1 MTSIRETL
9 ARLSGSF
16 RRRTLDTEMDEEMRF
31 HVEMQTE
38 KNIRLGMAPDEA
50 RRAAIIAFGGAER
63 MKEAGR
69 DETRERWLE
78 DVLQDVRYAF
88 RLLRRSP
95 GFTFVAVASLAL
107 GIGANT
113 TVFSVVS
120 AVLIKPLPY
129 PEPDRLMSV
138 GVRDAER
145 THSSLSVADLHEIEA
160 SGTTFSA
167 IGAYQRAPG
176 GITLIGSNGAEQVP
190 GTWITAGVIPALGVA
205 PALGRAALPTED
217 DAGAPRV
224 VVLSHTYW
232 MERFGGSP
240 AALGQSMM
248 LDGEPFTIVG
258 VMPQGFTL
266 PAMPDDRIWP
276 VLQLVKPEY
285 RAPFWLRT
293 FARLAPTATPDR
305 ARAELTR
312 LEAAVKERYPDAPPH
327 WAYSL
332 ADVRTLLVKDVRTT
346 VLILYGAVALILLM
360 AAANASSLFL
370 TRASA
375 RMPELAIRSALGA
388 GRRRLVRQLVTESTI
403 VGILGG
409 IGGILIAMVGIR
421 VLVAAAPAD
430 VPRLDAVRIDWIVLL
445 VTAALSVII
454 GFLVG
459 LVPALMVPRQALDAG
474 IREGGRGAGISGV
487 RHRVRDALVVGEFA
501 LALTVIV
508 AAALVTDS
516 LMRLQRVDPGMHPEG
531 LLATRV
537 GIPAARYPEPANVE
551 AFFDDVLRRV
561 KALPGVT
568 DAALSMALPPN
579 RLVMRNPYTPGGKVF
594 ASGESAPV
602 AQHVIV
608 SPEYFSTLGIPYSRG
623 RPFTDADR
631 DGAPW
636 VAIVDETFARQAF
649 PGREPV
655 GLWFQ
660 MGDPNPDSP
669 RIEVVGVV
677 PDVKY
682 AGLDADD
689 TPTFYVP
696 FRQSLWWRTMYIVL
710 RTEGDPSRLAP
721 GVRAAVAAV
730 DPQVG
735 LLETRTM
742 DGLMSESVAVPRYR
756 ARLLGAFALL
766 ALVLASAGIYAVMS
780 YSVTQRRRETGVRLA
795 LGATPRAVLLLVV
808 TDGLRLAA
816 LGVLIGVGLA
826 IATTR
831 WLSSLLY
838 EVSPLDPVSFVA
850 TALFLA
856 VVAVLASALPAW
868 RASRTDPMQAI
879 RVE

>member
-1 MTSIRETL
+1 MASLREVL
-9 ARLSGSF
+9 ARLSGSL
-16 RRRTLDTEMDEEMRF
+16 RRRTLDAEMDEEMRF
-31 HVEMQTE
+31 HVEMQTA
-38 KNIRLGMAPDEA
+38 KNLERGMVPDEA
-50 RRAAIIAFGGAER
+50 RRAAVIAFGGADR
-63 MKEAGR
+63 MKESAR
-69 DETRERWLE
+69 DETRQRWLE
-78 DVLQDVRYAF
+78 DGLQDVRYAL

-120 AVLIKPLPY
+120 AVLLKPLPY
-129 PEPDRLMSV
+129 PEPERLVSV
-138 GVRDAER
+138 GVQDGER
-145 THSSLSVADLHEIEA
+145 THSSLSVADLEEIEA
-160 SGTTFSA
+160 RGTSFAA

-176 GITLIGSNGAEQVP
+176 GITLVGSSGAEQIP

-205 PALGRAALPTED
+205 PAIGRAALPTED
-217 DAGAPRV
+217 DDGGAPV
-224 VVLSHTYW
+224 VILSHAFWT
-232 MERFGGSP
+232 ERFGGSP
-240 AALGQSMM
+240 EALGQPLM
-248 LDGEPFTIVG
+248 LEGEAFTIVG
-258 VMPQGFTL
+258 VMPEGFTL

-276 VLQLVKPEY
+276 ILQLAKPEY

-293 FARLAPTATPDR
+293 FARLAPSVTPER
-305 ARAELTR
+305 ARAELPR
-312 LEAAVKERYPDAPPH
+312 LEAAVKERYPEAPSQ
-327 WAYSL
+327 WTYSL
-332 ADVRTLLVKDVRTT
+332 VDVRTHLVKDVRTT

-360 AAANASSLFL
+360 AAANVSSLFL
-370 TRASA
+370 ARASA

-409 IGGILIAMVGIR
+409 ILGILVAVVGVR
-421 VLVAAAPAD
+421 MLVAAAPAG

-445 VTAALSVII
+445 VTAAVSIVI

-474 IREGGRGAGISGV
+474 IREGGKGAGISGP

-516 LMRLQRVDPGMHPEG
+516 LLRLQRVDPGMRADG
-531 LLATRV
+531 VLSTRV
-537 GIPAARYPEPANVE
+537 AVPAARYPEPANVE
-551 AFFDDVLRRV
+551 AFYDDVLRRV
-561 KALPGVT
+561 KALPGVSA
-568 DAALSMALPPN
+568 AALSMAVPPN
-579 RLVMRNPYTPGGKVF
+579 RLVMRNPYTPEGKVF

-608 SPEYFSTLGIPYSRG
+608 SPEYFSTMGIPIVRG
-623 RPFTDADR
+623 RGFTDADR
-631 DGAPW
+631 DGSPW
-636 VAIVDETFARQAF
+636 VGIIDETFARRAF
-649 PGREPV
+649 PGMEPI
-655 GLWFQ
+655 GRWFQ
-660 MGDPNPDSP
+660 MGDPSPDSP
-669 RIEVVGVV
+669 KIEIIGVV

-689 TPTFYVP
+689 APTFYVP
-696 FRQSLWWRTMYIVL
+696 FRQSLWWRSMYIVL
-710 RTEGDPSRLAP
+710 RTEGDPARQAP

-730 DPQVG
+730 DPQIG

-742 DGLMSESVAVPRYR
+742 TALMSESVAVPRYR
-756 ARLLGAFALL
+756 ARLLSVFALL

-808 TDGLRLAA
+808 ADGLRLAA
-816 LGVLIGVGLA
+816 VGVIIGVGLA
-826 IATTR
+826 MATTR
-831 WLSSLLY
+831 WLSTLLY
-838 EVSPLDPVSFVA
+838 EVSPLDPLSFGG

-856 VVAVLASALPAW
+856 LVAVLACALPAW
-868 RASRTDPMQAI
+868 RASRTDPMRAI